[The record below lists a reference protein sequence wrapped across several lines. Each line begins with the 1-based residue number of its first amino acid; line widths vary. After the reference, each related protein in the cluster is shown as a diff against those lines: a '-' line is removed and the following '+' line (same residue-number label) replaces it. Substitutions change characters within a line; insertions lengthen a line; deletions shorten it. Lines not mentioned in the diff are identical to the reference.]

1 MVTFDDSN
9 TYTVGPTVALDII
22 QSIKEN
28 EHLSFHYYCNFVRL
42 LYHPPHM
49 RWAWL
54 KG

>member
-9 TYTVGPTVALDII
+9 TYAVGPTVALDII

-28 EHLSFHYYCNFVRL
+28 EHLSYHYYCNFVRL

-49 RWAWL
+49 R
-54 KG
+54 